1 MAKIISLVNQK
12 GGVAKSSSAIN
23 ISCGLI
29 KKGKKV
35 LLIDLDA
42 QGNATTGTGI
52 DKRILKF
59 TTNELLTSDEI
70 GIEACIINANGLDV
84 VGANIKL
91 ASAEVQLFNKLARES
106 ILKNKLNKVREK
118 YDYIIIDCAPS
129 LSILTVN
136 ALVASDKVYIPV
148 ETEYFALEGI
158 EQLLNTVN
166 TIKAINSDLK
176 LGGVFAT
183 KFDLRHGLSTDVYN
197 NLKEVFHDDLLK
209 TKIRINIAIVKS
221 QGEKKNIYDYDINSN
236 GAKDYMKLVEEI
248 LEREEK

>member
-1 MAKIISLVNQK
+1 MGKIISLVNQK

-23 ISCGLI
+23 ISYGLI

-52 DKRILKF
+52 DKRTLSL
-59 TTNELLTSDEI
+59 TTNDLLINEVVPV
-70 GIEACIINANGLDV
+70 ENCINESNGLDII
-84 VGANIKL
+84 GANISL

-106 ILKNKLNKVREK
+106 VLRNKLMSVKER
-118 YDYIIIDCAPS
+118 YDYIVIDCAPS
-129 LSILTVN
+129 LSILTIN

-158 EQLLNTVN
+158 EQLLNTIN
-166 TIKAINSDLK
+166 TIKAINSSLK
-176 LGGVFAT
+176 MGGVFAT

-197 NLKEVFHDDLLK
+197 SLKKVFGEDLLE
-209 TKIRINIAIVKS
+209 TKIRINIAIAKS
-221 QGEKKNIYDYDINSN
+221 QGERKNIFDYDPNSN
-236 GAKDYMKLVEEI
+236 GAKDYGKLVNEI
-248 LEREEK
+248 LEREEA

>member
-1 MAKIISLVNQK
+1 MGKVIALVNQK

-23 ISCGLI
+23 LSYGLI

-52 DKRILKF
+52 DKRTLAF
-59 TTNELLTSDEI
+59 TSNDLLVNDMVK
-70 GIEACIINANGLDV
+70 GIECLNTSEGLDV
-84 VGANIKL
+84 IGANINL
-91 ASAEVQLFNKLARES
+91 ASAEVALFNKLARES
-106 ILKNKLNKVREK
+106 VLKNKLAELKNN
-118 YDYIIIDCAPS
+118 YDYIFIDCAPS

-158 EQLLNTVN
+158 EQLLNTIN
-166 TIKAINSDLK
+166 TIKVINPALE

-183 KFDLRHGLSTDVYN
+183 KFDLRHGLSNDVYSS
-197 NLKEVFHDDLLK
+197 LKEVFGNDLLE
-209 TKIRINIAIVKS
+209 TKIRINIAIAKS
-221 QGEKKNIYDYDINSN
+221 QGERKNIFDYDSSSN
-236 GAKDYMKLVEEI
+236 GAKDYAKLVEEI
-248 LEREEK
+248 LEREGE

>member
-1 MAKIISLVNQK
+1 MAKVISLVNQK

-23 ISCGLI
+23 LSYGLI

-42 QGNATTGTGI
+42 QGNATSGTGI
-52 DKRILKF
+52 DKRTLKL
-59 TTNELLTSDEI
+59 TSNELLISDDV
-70 GIEACIINANGLDV
+70 GVEACIINANSLDV
-84 VGANIKL
+84 IGSNIKL

-106 ILKNKLNKVREK
+106 VLKNKLNKIREK

-166 TIKAINSDLK
+166 TIKSINTDLK

-183 KFDLRHGLSTDVYN
+183 KFDLRHSLSSDVYN
-197 NLKEVFHDDLLK
+197 NLKEVFKEDLLK

-221 QGEKKNIYDYDINSN
+221 QGERKNIYDYDINSN
-236 GAKDYMKLVEEI
+236 GAKDYMNLVEEI
-248 LEREEK
+248 LKREEE